1 MSCNHC
7 GVCLE
12 SCPTYTLWGTEA
24 DSPRGRITLIED
36 ALSPGGGVS
45 AALATHVDSCLGCMA
60 CMSVCPEDV
69 DFWSMLDDA
78 RTQIKERVDRPV
90 KQDLRRRAVLSALP
104 HVGRA
109 RRALPGGSI
118 PHYTPAQE
126 PMRGRLGLLLGCT
139 ERVTHSEIH
148 RATIAVLSAEGYEV
162 IAPQLPDCCGSID
175 LHGGDRARAKH
186 HAEATIRAF
195 EGVGGVDKVI
205 TSAGAC
211 GFALKDYGRL
221 LGTAEARA
229 FSAVALDVNELLT
242 AAPLR
247 SHLGPLGVTAVLH
260 EACQLT
266 HAQRLPGVVRKLLF
280 QIPSLEL
287 LELDPEAGACCGA
300 PGIYRFT
307 EAEASTAL
315 GARQAQAVAG
325 TRASVAGRRPTVVV
339 TADHACGA
347 QLARHLRELV
357 GAPQVRHP
365 IELLA
370 ESIEAGRR

>member
-1 MSCNHC
+1 
-7 GVCLE
+7 
-12 SCPTYTLWGTEA
+12 
-24 DSPRGRITLIED
+24 
-36 ALSPGGGVS
+36 
-45 AALATHVDSCLGCMA
+45 
-60 CMSVCPEDV
+60 MSVCPEDV

-90 KQDLRRRAVLSALP
+90 KQDLRRRAMLSALP

-139 ERVTHSEIH
+139 ERLTHSEIH

-260 EACQLT
+260 EACASCCSRSQAWSCSSST
-266 HAQRLPGVVRKLLF
+266 PKRGHAAAPPGSIASPRPKPQRLSAPARRRRS
-280 QIPSLEL
+280 P
-287 LELDPEAGACCGA
+287 A
-300 PGIYRFT
+300 PGPR
-307 EAEASTAL
+307 S
-315 GARQAQAVAG
+315 
-325 TRASVAGRRPTVVV
+325 RADGRRSSSRRIMPV
-339 TADHACGA
+339 ALSLRAICGNSS
-347 QLARHLRELV
+347 AR
-357 GAPQVRHP
+357 
-365 IELLA
+365 
-370 ESIEAGRR
+370 RR